1 MKQYKVILS
10 QSFKE
15 ELENIFV
22 YISSDLKNSNAAI
35 KIINEIFD
43 KANELETFPYKYPT
57 YEVEPWKSKG
67 LRKLVTNGYL
77 IFYIVYEDKK
87 EVLVMHVFKSNRN
100 MTDLLDNNNS
110 NQDE

>member
-10 QSFKE
+10 ASFKE

-22 YISSDLKNSNAAI
+22 YISTNLKNTNAAI

-43 KANELETFPYKYPT
+43 KTNELETFPYKYPT
-57 YEVEPWKSKG
+57 YEIEPWESKG
-67 LRKLVTNGYL
+67 IRKLVVNSYL
-77 IFYIVYEDKK
+77 IFYIVYEDKS

-100 MTDLLDNNNS
+100 MTDLIDNNS
-110 NQDE
+110 NQDD